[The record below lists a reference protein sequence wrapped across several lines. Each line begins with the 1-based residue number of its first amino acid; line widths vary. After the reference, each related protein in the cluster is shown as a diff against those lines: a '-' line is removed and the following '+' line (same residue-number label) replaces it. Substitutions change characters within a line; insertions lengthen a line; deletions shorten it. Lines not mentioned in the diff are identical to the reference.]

1 MSPPSRR
8 RLLGALALAA
18 ITAAGGLLASAPS
31 GWADAPAAYGW
42 WYAPNAG
49 LPVTPPA
56 PPSVPPD
63 GLYVANDV
71 SGPAAIAALS
81 VPVPSGA
88 GMGPLVLHVAG
99 TPLMSQ
105 PPVACPLRSSFK
117 PAQAGAWSD
126 RPTYDC
132 AQAEK
137 VGSVDAAKTA
147 VSFDASPFLHD
158 GAVGVVILAGGPTD
172 QVAFNRPGPDTLP
185 VSTAPGA
192 SPGDLATGTGDAGNV
207 TVPSADSLG
216 PSAPQG
222 IDTTPFASS
231 DLGSPGAA
239 TPGAGPAVPAGP
251 SPPSAGG
258 GARAA
263 LAPAGS
269 VGATRSGWRA
279 RAGAAVGAAAVVLA
293 LIAWTEG
300 YGVLGGR
307 VRSLAS
313 PLGPSERAPRSA
325 TPRPPWWRIIS
336 RPLLRRRA

>member
-1 MSPPSRR
+1 VSPPSRR

-18 ITAAGGLLASAPS
+18 ITAAGGLLASAPL

-42 WYAPNAG
+42 WYAANAG
-49 LPVTPPA
+49 LPVPPPA

-81 VPVPSGA
+81 IPVPSGA

-132 AQAEK
+132 AQSEK
-137 VGSVDAAKTA
+137 IGTVDAAKTT
-147 VSFDASPFLHD
+147 VTFDASPFLRD

-172 QVAFNRPGPDTLP
+172 QVAFNKPGPDTLP

-192 SPGDLATGTGDAGNV
+192 VTTGPGDAGAAAASV
-207 TVPSADSLG
+207 GGDVGTSAPPAISATPYAGLDLG
-216 PSAPQG
+216 PPAAAQPQAGPPVAGGSSPRSA
-222 IDTTPFASS
+222 
-231 DLGSPGAA
+231 GAA
-239 TPGAGPAVPAGP
+239 PRG
-251 SPPSAGG
+251 SF
-258 GARAA
+258 AA
-263 LAPAGS
+263 TSS
-269 VGATRSGWRA
+269 VAAKPSGWRA
-279 RAGAAVGAAAVVLA
+279 RVGELVGAAAVLVA
-293 LIAWTEG
+293 LVAWTEG
-300 YGVLGGR
+300 YGLLGGR
-307 VRSLAS
+307 VQSLAS
-313 PLGPSERAPRSA
+313 PLGPGERRSRGGYARIRA
-325 TPRPPWWRIIS
+325 TSSTRTP
-336 RPLLRRRA
+336 